1 MKNDQFGL
9 PHSWHWKVRSS
20 AFSSGKVGLKA
31 TKSDCPVQYW
41 QAIGVMQPY
50 NGERASLVG
59 AVASSY
65 MRLLLAL
72 GTLVPQAGSTRRRAA
87 NDASLAALL
96 LFTYIGG
103 ILWHNSRG
111 RPLNA
116 PVK

>member
-1 MKNDQFGL
+1 LKNDQFGL

-59 AVASSY
+59 AVGFVVHEIA
-65 MRLLLAL
+65 
-72 GTLVPQAGSTRRRAA
+72 TGSRH
-87 NDASLAALL
+87 S
-96 LFTYIGG
+96 GSP
-103 ILWHNSRG
+103 SR
-111 RPLNA
+111 
-116 PVK
+116 